1 MADRDDRID
10 AHLERGNKL
19 MEEVREEHRLNRIF
33 YEHQLD
39 LTRTVVKRNGEA
51 FVAMTAALERLG
63 DSIDSAFESFGER
76 IESFGERIDAFGER
90 IDAFGERIDAFG
102 ATLDLQREILLRF
115 LDRLDEAPPPQ
126 G

>member
-1 MADRDDRID
+1 MANREILDRID
-10 AHLERGNKL
+10 GHMKRGNEL

-39 LTRTVVKRNGEA
+39 LTRTVVQRNGEA
-51 FVAMTAALERLG
+51 FVGMMTALERLG
-63 DSIDSAFESFGER
+63 DTLDSAFEAFGER
-76 IESFGERIDAFGER
+76 IE
-90 IDAFGERIDAFG
+90 AFGERIDAFG

-115 LDRLDEAPPPQ
+115 LDRLDDGGLPQ